1 MWQSQL
7 YGSDSDPDDEGAGAG
22 ATQHQ
27 GTDRNVG
34 DAAAVKDDEG
44 AGAGAT
50 QHQGTDRNVGD
61 AAAVKDDEGAGAG
74 ATQHQGTGRNVG
86 DAAAVKDDEDEDASR
101 DWNVGDTVLEGGV
114 EWTVRS
120 VDGPDQVTW
129 EAQASP
135 RDRPPVDPARPH
147 VCQLCLVALTT
158 ALGLKR
164 HADNH
169 SGRKPL
175 KCQQCGKAFARTSD
189 LYRHQRT
196 HNPETPRHKCSLG
209 CTKSFTRKS
218 DLVRH
223 LRDAHTDPG
232 AHRCQRCDAA
242 FGRPDYLT
250 AHERIHSGDRPF
262 ACKYCANTFAL
273 RGNCNRHERRHEVA

>member
-7 YGSDSDPDDEGAGAG
+7 YGSDSDP
-22 ATQHQ
+22 
-27 GTDRNVG
+27 
-34 DAAAVKDDEG
+34 DDEG

-209 CTKSFTRKS
+209 CTKSFTRKG

-262 ACKYCANTFAL
+262 ACKYCANTFAF